1 MECPEVLGRPH
12 RSVAILAAVLLV
24 PGLAAC
30 TAKRARTPK
39 PPASVSVGL
48 LAATSG
54 ERAAASR
61 PAVQGAELAIDI
73 VNNAHP
79 TLPLPFAP
87 SAGLRHG
94 TKLTLAVGDSKGDA
108 AAAGAAV
115 SQFTGGS
122 RPVAVV
128 VADSAEVVKA
138 AGQHTEEASLPLVDA
153 CSSAD
158 ALGELGRQWY
168 FRVGPTDHMQLATA
182 FDALRQ
188 SLPGGVE
195 VATRKAV
202 VLDGA
207 SGQALGGAPDL
218 VDFARSH
225 GFTIAARLPYNPG
238 TTLTELADKIGAQ
251 KPDAVVALAGVEQE
265 ATFVNDL
272 AQKLKGNLPVV
283 ALGHGVTALSAASG
297 GRGVLRTVGWSPEY
311 AARNPT
317 AHAVDELFQKKYG
330 VPMNDAA
337 ASAFMAVLTV
347 AVAVDAAGGV
357 DPLRVRAALRQVSLQ
372 ATQTIAPWNGVQF
385 TLAGQNWLADAVVE
399 QRVGNG
405 YQVVFPREMA
415 PKSSP

>member
-1 MECPEVLGRPH
+1 MLGRPH

-30 TAKRARTPK
+30 TAKRVRTPK
-39 PPASVSVGL
+39 PPASVSIGL

-61 PAVQGAELAIDI
+61 PAVQGAELAVDI

-79 TLPLPFAP
+79 T
-87 SAGLRHG
+87 
-94 TKLTLAVGDSKGDA
+94 
-108 AAAGAAV
+108 
-115 SQFTGGS
+115 
-122 RPVAVV
+122 
-128 VADSAEVVKA
+128 
-138 AGQHTEEASLPLVDA
+138 LPLVDA

-238 TTLTELADKIGAQ
+238 ASLTELADKIGAQ
-251 KPDAVVALAGVEQE
+251 KPDAVVALAGIEQE

-283 ALGHGVTALSAASG
+283 ALGHGVTALSTASG

-330 VPMNDAA
+330 APMNDAA

-399 QRVGNG
+399 QRVGSG